1 MSITEQEWKKEQK
14 RVDLVRREVK
24 KRTEQLQAQVGTV
37 KADIVEIRK
46 NFWDDVKVNFE
57 NAIEAAETVA
67 SMRQQSEVL
76 GERERL
82 HRHAQKEMKSL
93 YRLEQTPY
101 FGRIDF
107 VEPGEPL
114 QQIYLGTASFLDEN
128 DEHFYVYDWRAPVSS
143 LYYDYSPGPAE
154 YETPGGTVEGT
165 MELKRQF
172 IIRDGE
178 IESLFDTGVTIGDEL
193 LQQVLGRHSD
203 AQMKSIVATIQ
214 KEQNRIIRNVR
225 NRLLVVQGA
234 AGSGKTSAALQRIA
248 YLLYRDRAWLSAEQ
262 IVLFSPNDMFNS
274 YVATVL
280 PELGE
285 ENMQQATFQEYL
297 ERRLGRVFDLEDP
310 FLQMEYVL
318 TAMNEP
324 GYAARIAGIQYK
336 ASVPFMRLLEQYA
349 NRLGQEGLIFKGLKF
364 RGEPLLSAAR
374 MREQFAT
381 YDPGMSI
388 PNRLRLL
395 SEWLLSELNELA
407 LAQTDQDW
415 VEEEIELLD
424 NEEYLQAYQKLRRQK
439 RFRENTFD
447 DFDRERKMLGEMLVQ
462 KRFKPLR
469 NGIKRL
475 KYVDVPAMYRQ
486 LFADPKRAVSLGAE
500 LPAMFAEFAEQTVE
514 KMLQGELFYE
524 DATPYLYLKEL
535 LEGVE
540 MNTQVRHVFVDEAQ
554 DYSPFQ
560 FAFLK
565 RLFPHAKMTVL
576 GDLNQAIYA
585 HAEKADGFGPL
596 AALYPAEESELIVLK
611 QSYRS
616 TRQIVD
622 FTRKMMP
629 GGEEIVP
636 FNREGEEPTIT
647 RAENTA
653 DLIAKIIDRIRN
665 LQADQHRTLAVI
677 CKTAEESRAAYERL
691 KDALDVKLISKE
703 TVHFE
708 PGLVVIPAYLA
719 KGVEFD
725 AVILYNASQD
735 QYGRESERRLFY
747 TACTRAMHELHLYYL
762 GEQSPFLES

>member
-1 MSITEQEWKKEQK
+1 MSITEQEWQKEQQ
-14 RVDLVRREVK
+14 RVDRVTTEIR
-24 KRTEQLQAQVGTV
+24 KRTEQLQEQVGLV

-57 NAIEAAETVA
+57 NAVEAAETVA

-76 GERERL
+76 GERERQ
-82 HRHAQKEMKSL
+82 HRHAQKELKSL
-93 YRLEQTPY
+93 LRLKENPY

-107 VEPGEPL
+107 AEPGEGL
-114 QQIYLGTASFLDEN
+114 QEIYLGTASYFDEESEQFLV
-128 DEHFYVYDWRAPVSS
+128 FDWRAPVSS
-143 LYYDYSPGPAE
+143 LYYDYSPGPAT

-172 IIRDGE
+172 IIRDAV
-178 IESLFDTGVTIGDEL
+178 IKSLFDTGVTIGDEL

-214 KEQNRIIRNVR
+214 KEQNRIIRNER

-234 AGSGKTSAALQRIA
+234 AGSGKTSAALQRVA
-248 YLLYRDRAWLSAEQ
+248 YLLYRYREWLSADQ

-274 YVATVL
+274 YIATVL

-285 ENMQQATFQEYL
+285 ENMQQTTFQEYL
-297 ERRLGRVFDLEDP
+297 ERRLGRQFELEDP

-318 TAMNEP
+318 TAMEEP
-324 GYAARIAGIQYK
+324 GYAARVEGIQYK
-336 ASVPFMRLLEQYA
+336 ASVGFMRLLERYA
-349 NRLGQEGLIFKGLKF
+349 KQLGDSGMVFKNLKF
-364 RGEPLLSAAR
+364 RGEQVISA
-374 MREQFAT
+374 EQIAAKYAE
-381 YDPGMSI
+381 YDTAMSI
-388 PNRLRLL
+388 PNRMRLL
-395 SEWLLSELNELA
+395 TEWLLLELETA
-407 LAQTDQDW
+407 AEAEIEKDW
-415 VEEEIELLD
+415 VQEEIDLLD
-424 NEEYLQAYQKLRRQK
+424 NEEYLKAYQHLRRQK

-447 DFDRERKMLGEMLVQ
+447 DFDRERKVLGEMVVR
-462 KRFKPLR
+462 KKFKPLR
-469 NGIKRL
+469 TGVKRL
-475 KYVDVPAMYRQ
+475 KHLDVTAMYRQ
-486 LFADPKRAVSLGAE
+486 LFADPELAGRLGAE
-500 LPAMFAEFAEQTVE
+500 LPPEFAEFARQTVE
-514 KMLQGELFYE
+514 KMREGELYYE

-565 RLFPHAKMTVL
+565 RLFPHARMTVL

-585 HAEKADGFGPL
+585 HAQKADGFGPL
-596 AALYPAEESELIVLK
+596 ADLYPEEERELIVLR

-629 GGEEIVP
+629 GGEEIQP
-636 FNREGEEPTIT
+636 FNREGEEPTVT
-647 RAENTA
+647 RAADADDLTA
-653 DLIAKIIDRIRN
+653 KVLDRLHE
-665 LQADQHRTLAVI
+665 LQAEGHRTVAVI

-691 KDALDVKLISKE
+691 QGRVEVKLIGKE

-725 AVILYNASQD
+725 AVILYDASQER
-735 QYGRESERRLFY
+735 YGRESERRLFY
-747 TACTRAMHELHLYYL
+747 TACTRAMHELHLFYI
-762 GEQSPFLES
+762 GEPSLFLA